1 MQAEQIR
8 LVAVEALEAIKARDV
23 VVLDTRKLTSMFDY
37 MIVASADST
46 RQTKALARNIE
57 DQIGRSGGQVLGI
70 EGEQAG
76 EWVLVDL
83 GSVIVHIMQP
93 AVRDYYNLEQL
104 WGGEPE
110 RRTAP
115 PRRGNDLLAADA
127 GSGSARL

>member
-8 LVAVEALEAIKARDV
+8 LVTVEALEAIKARDV

-46 RQTKALARNIE
+46 RQTKALARNVE
-57 DQIGRSGGQVLGI
+57 DQIKLSGGQVLGI
-70 EGEQAG
+70 EGEQTG

-83 GSVIVHIMQP
+83 GSVVVHIMQP
-93 AVRDYYNLEQL
+93 AVRDYYKLEQL

-110 RRTAP
+110 RRTATLH
-115 PRRGNDLLAADA
+115 RGKDFLAAEA

>member
-46 RQTKALARNIE
+46 RQTKALARNVE
-57 DQIGRSGGQVLGI
+57 DQIKLSGGRVLGI
-70 EGEQAG
+70 EGEQTG

-93 AVRDYYNLEQL
+93 AVRDYYKLEQL

-110 RRTAP
+110 RSTAP
-115 PRRGNDLLAADA
+115 PRRGKDFVAADA

>member
-1 MQAEQIR
+1 MQTDQIR

-23 VVLDTRKLTSMFDY
+23 AVLDTRRLTSMFDF
-37 MIVASADST
+37 MIVASAEST
-46 RQTKALARNIE
+46 RQTKALARNVEQEIK
-57 DQIGRSGGQVLGI
+57 RSGGQVLGI

-93 AVRDYYNLEQL
+93 AVRDYYKLEQL

-115 PRRGNDLLAADA
+115 LRRGKDFLATDAD
-127 GSGSARL
+127 SGSARL

>member
-37 MIVASADST
+37 MIVASAEST
-46 RQTKALARNIE
+46 RQTKALARNVE
-57 DQIGRSGGQVLGI
+57 DQIKRGGGQVLGI
-70 EGEQAG
+70 EGEQVG

-93 AVRDYYNLEQL
+93 AVRDYYKLEQL

-110 RRTAP
+110 RRTTP
-115 PRRGNDLLAADA
+115 LRRGNDFLAAD